1 MNPTFF
7 LIQMLPLIVFI
18 IIDTVTNNIR
28 LSIVSAVVF
37 AAGQLVCFY
46 MKTGRFDWFVL
57 LDAGLIVVL
66 GAVSVVLKNDLFFK
80 IKPAIIEAI
89 TVVFLFVL
97 IAAPETYLLGY
108 FNRMLPAGM
117 TLNPLAIG
125 TMKSMLVWMCVYV
138 LLHIGAVLYTAF
150 YSSRRVWAFVSG
162 PGVFLLFI
170 PVVAVLFVKK
180 NRRRMKAKSQIRQAQ
195 R

>member
-37 AAGQLVCFY
+37 AAGQLVYFY

-57 LDAGLIVVL
+57 LDAGLIVAL
-66 GAVSVVLKNDLFFK
+66 GAVSVILKNDLFFK
-80 IKPAIIEAI
+80 VKPAIIEAI

-97 IAAPETYLLGY
+97 VAAPETFLLSY

-138 LLHIGAVLYTAF
+138 LLHIAAVLYTAF

-170 PVVAVLFVKK
+170 PVVVVLLVK
-180 NRRRMKAKSQIRQAQ
+180 NSRRRMKATSATSQAQ